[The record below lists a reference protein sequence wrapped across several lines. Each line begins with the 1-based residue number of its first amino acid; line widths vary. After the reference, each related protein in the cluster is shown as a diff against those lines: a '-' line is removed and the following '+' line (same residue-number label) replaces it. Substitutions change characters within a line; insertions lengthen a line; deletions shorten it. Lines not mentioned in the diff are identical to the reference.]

1 MAASEGGNEETLADD
16 VSASILHHISSS
28 EDAFNSDSHDEEIV
42 RVELV

>member
-1 MAASEGGNEETLADD
+1 MAASEGGNEETLAD

-28 EDAFNSDSHDEEIV
+28 EDAFDSDSHDEEIV